1 VTERAEGAEP
11 FPVIADP
18 RNYVQTA
25 ASEDAL
31 AALQRKVREG
41 RGPVALVGTPGV
53 GKTLLLRV
61 LERRLAASF
70 HVVYLPF
77 ALLPADELYAWALG
91 LLGESA
97 GPDPERDLL
106 AASLRLEGT
115 GSGLVVMLD
124 DAGSM
129 PVATA
134 RRLSALFAE
143 AEGALRL
150 VLALAEGSRSDQML
164 SAFQPAVS
172 RVELRALSSSE
183 ETARYLRAHLVRSN
197 APQEVRARFDP
208 ASILDLHR
216 GSGGV
221 PRVLSGLAGELARG
235 NLAVLPRHE
244 RVGHGE
250 PFQSGAAP
258 FAVTSDPAAY
268 VPRRATQELVESVE
282 DALRSGAQ
290 VIAVTGPA
298 GLGKTLLLRVLE
310 RRLRGG
316 SRTVRISYT
325 ALFPDELCRWILT
338 LVGEPAAEDPEAA
351 LLELAQHLGSSQRNL
366 VLLLDD
372 ASSSPVPTVR
382 RLVELASET
391 NGAMRLVLFAVEDVR
406 TAGILAALGSDAVTL
421 RFTEPMSEDETAEYI
436 YARLA
441 RARAPTALVEYFDPE
456 TVARLHVESE
466 GIPRELHKL
475 ASECYREG
483 ERLAATRAPTPDLP
497 ETRVPSEP
505 QAQPTPPVPSR
516 AGVEKPKRGLVRERA
531 PTSERAIVFGLL
543 AIAILLA
550 AIPLL
555 RGGLPWMAARRSGEP
570 AVAPPAAVQPP
581 GTLAPPTPEESVE
594 PIAVNVSAM
603 PWASIEVDGKYLGVT
618 PLEGV
623 PLSPGQH
630 LFRARMPD
638 GEIREHRVEV
648 GPTMRHVVFYADRKR
663 QQSVREPK
671 QAAEPAPPPPIPGE
685 LPEIAVDAIPYLERE
700 LPEIAVAPEQ
710 VASVREPEPAAP
722 PPAPEPIS
730 VSINATPWATIEID
744 GDEVGITPVA
754 GVLLAPGDHQFR
766 VVMPDGTVLERIVRI
781 APDNRHIAFGE

>member
-1 VTERAEGAEP
+1 
-11 FPVIADP
+11 
-18 RNYVQTA
+18 
-25 ASEDAL
+25 
-31 AALQRKVREG
+31 
-41 RGPVALVGTPGV
+41 
-53 GKTLLLRV
+53 
-61 LERRLAASF
+61 
-70 HVVYLPF
+70 
-77 ALLPADELYAWALG
+77 
-91 LLGESA
+91 
-97 GPDPERDLL
+97 
-106 AASLRLEGT
+106 
-115 GSGLVVMLD
+115 
-124 DAGSM
+124 
-129 PVATA
+129 
-134 RRLSALFAE
+134 
-143 AEGALRL
+143 
-150 VLALAEGSRSDQML
+150 
-164 SAFQPAVS
+164 
-172 RVELRALSSSE
+172 
-183 ETARYLRAHLVRSN
+183 
-197 APQEVRARFDP
+197 
-208 ASILDLHR
+208 
-216 GSGGV
+216 
-221 PRVLSGLAGELARG
+221 
-235 NLAVLPRHE
+235 
-244 RVGHGE
+244 VGHGE
-250 PFQSGAAP
+250 PFQSGADP

-282 DALRSGAQ
+282 DALRRGAQ

-325 ALFPDELCRWILT
+325 ALLPDEICRWILT

-351 LLELAQHLGSSQRNL
+351 LLELAQHLGSSQGNL

-382 RLVELASET
+382 RLVELAGET

-421 RFTEPMSEDETAEYI
+421 RFTEPMSADETAEYI

-456 TVARLHVESE
+456 TVAQLHVESE

-516 AGVEKPKRGLVRERA
+516 TGAEKPKRGL
-531 PTSERAIVFGLL
+531 TSERAIVFGLL

-623 PLSPGQH
+623 PLSPGPH

-648 GPTMRHVVFYADRKR
+648 GPTMRHVVFYAERKP
-663 QQSVREPK
+663 QQTVREPK
-671 QAAEPAPPPPIPGE
+671 QAAEPASPPPVPEE

-700 LPEIAVAPEQ
+700 LPEIADAPEQVASVREPEPAAPSPAPEPEIAAPSAPPSVEEPSESAVEPYRPPQEETPEIAIPPEQ

-744 GDEVGITPVA
+744 GDEVGITPLA

-766 VVMPDGTVLERIVRI
+766 VLMPDGKILERVVRI
-781 APDNRHIAFGE
+781 APDNRHIAFSP